1 MTMASLTHTL
11 ERSLVIRAPREVV
24 FRYFTDD
31 ERFARWWGEGS
42 TIDAKIGGEVRIQ
55 YPGGVVMKGEVLALQ
70 QDHSIAFSYGY
81 ENSHPELPPG
91 SSRVTIT
98 LEEHAEGTSVK
109 LVHEL
114 PSEKM
119 RDAHVPGWRYHMAVF
134 ANVVT
139 HFHHERIEET
149 VDRWFEAWAE
159 ADVARRGELLEAC
172 TTEDVS
178 VNDPYACFAGRDE
191 LVGHITN
198 TLVHMPGVVMRRDG
212 DVLQCQGAILF
223 EWAAKGPD
231 GLRIAEGKNVARLAP
246 DGRIAA
252 VRGFVG

>member
-1 MTMASLTHTL
+1 MTMEPLTHSL
-11 ERSLVIRAPREVV
+11 ERSLLIRAPREVV
-24 FRYFTDD
+24 FRYFTDP

-42 TIDAKIGGEVRIQ
+42 TIEPKVGGEVRIQ
-55 YPGGVVMKGEVLALQ
+55 YPGGVVMKGEVLALR
-70 QDHSIAFSYGY
+70 QDASIAFTYGY

-98 LEEHAEGTSVK
+98 LTEDAAGTLVK

-134 ANVVT
+134 ANVVAND
-139 HFHHERIEET
+139 HHEGAAAT

-159 ADVARRGELLEAC
+159 ADVERRSELLEAC
-172 TTEDVS
+172 ATEDVS

-198 TLVHMPGVVMRRDG
+198 TQVHMPGIVMQRDG
-212 DVLQCQGAILF
+212 DVRHCQGTLLF
-223 EWAAKGPD
+223 AWVAKAPD
-231 GLRIAEGKNVARLAP
+231 GTQVAQGSSVARLAP
-246 DGRIAA
+246 DGR
-252 VRGFVG
+252 VEGVTGFAG